1 MAAPF
6 SLVPIDLNTG
16 AICRSSRSQ
25 VPLKVRQLAEF
36 GSIGG
41 CQAAALIGVAPM
53 ARDNGTRQGAR
64 HVAGGRR
71 RPRVVLYMAAL
82 TATSHN
88 PQMIALYRRLRE
100 RGKHH
105 NVALVA
111 VMRKLIVTANAL
123 LRDGRT
129 WSERAPA

>member
-6 SLVPIDLNTG
+6 SLVPIDLNTV

-25 VPLKVRQLAEF
+25 VPLEVRQLAEL

-41 CQAAALIGVAPM
+41 CQAAALIGVVPM
-53 ARDNGTRQGAR
+53 TRDSGTRQEAR

-71 RPRVVLYMAAL
+71 RPRDVLYMAAL
-82 TATSHN
+82 SATSCN
-88 PQMIALYRRLRE
+88 MQMIMICRRLRDQ
-100 RGKHH
+100 GKHH